1 MNGFD
6 ILVGLVAGTLFLCLV
21 GRIQRSVLAASER
34 LDQK

>member
-21 GRIQRSVLAASER
+21 GRIQRSVWAASER